1 VSIRLV
7 VEVLDCAPDDL
18 TPAERLVLVVLA
30 ECANDD
36 TREGWPGMDKISRRT
51 GLQPDSVRRVFQRL
65 AKRGLEVRVPIGKD
79 KRGRLVFAHEGA
91 KTTYRIP
98 RFAPERRDAGPTT
111 EAGSQSRHSTSR
123 GGTLVPQ
130 RRDAGPSEAGPQS
143 RPSPQSP
150 QSPHLSLAHRV
161 VRDAGVV
168 ADHERETFIN
178 WINQQHQPRGPAWW
192 RAVAKNGDLADL
204 AAKWRTEQ
212 PHTGPAAPTLP
223 PWCGSCNDGQSLAEK
238 NPTLRLVEDDH
249 GNRRPCPECHP
260 AMIERK

>member
-7 VEVLDCAPDDL
+7 VEVLDYAPEDL

-30 ECANDD
+30 EDANDG

-98 RFAPERRDAGPTT
+98 RFTPERRDQGPST
-111 EAGSQSRHSTSR
+111 EAGPQSHHSSAR

-150 QSPHLSLAHRV
+150 QSPHLSLPHQV
-161 VRDAGVV
+161 VTAAGLE
-168 ADHERETFIN
+168 DESERENFIA
-178 WINQQHQPRGPAWW
+178 WIAEQHQPRSNAWW
-192 RAVAKNGDLADL
+192 RAVSDNGDLTDL
-204 AAKWRTEQ
+204 IREWRA
-212 PHTGPAAPTLP
+212 HRPAAAADIP
-223 PWCGSCNDGQSLAEK
+223 PWCGQCGDDNPAARLNPRFRLRDGQ
-238 NPTLRLVEDDH
+238 
-249 GNRRPCPECHP
+249 PCPDCHP
-260 AMIERK
+260 HTRSSST